1 MRRFNWGP
9 GGPPEEA
16 YSRVTDAD
24 RFSLLHDWTLEAVAR
39 LQSEYDVALEDRG
52 VSDTELERATLARPI
67 LKLTP
72 AQDSCAPVTL
82 ALTDFPGLAVR
93 FGHWATDWFPSCG
106 CDACDEMPE
115 GEFERFAQFLDDVV
129 SGRFRESLELPLW
142 GDGSRTAE
150 FWAGEHH
157 RNKRRTRVPRREASQ
172 SLNRG
177 SKIVHEWNPWPR
189 RLPPLS
195 SQDD

>member
-24 RFSLLHDWTLEAVAR
+24 RFSPLHDWTLEAVAR

-52 VSDTELERATLARPI
+52 VSDTELEQATLARPI

-72 AQDSCAPVTL
+72 AQDSCAPVTI

-115 GEFERFAQFLDDVV
+115 GEFERFAKLLDDVV
-129 SGRFRESLELPLW
+129 AGRFRESLELPLW

-157 RNKRRTRVPRREASQ
+157 RSKRRTRVPRREASQ
-172 SLNRG
+172 SLSRG

-189 RLPPLS
+189 RLPPLP